1 MKNCLLLLCLLCLAM
16 HSHAQI
22 IFNPGKT
29 VAPSSSGNEHPRI
42 VTDRGGNPLII
53 WHHASRCMFTRWNGT
68 AFTAPVMLNPTNMM
82 VAGADWM
89 GPDVA
94 AHGDTVYVVFK
105 RMPEAADTSRI
116 YCTRSVNGG
125 LSFSPPVLVDNID
138 DSISRFPT
146 ITTDDVGNPIIGFMK
161 FDPDFANARWVV
173 TRSPDMGA
181 TFLQDVKASGWSSQD
196 ATVCDCCPGGITA
209 KGNSVAMMYRD
220 NNSNIRDTWAG
231 ISANN
236 GATFS
241 GLGID
246 QQNWML
252 MACPSTGPDG
262 VIVGDTLYSTFM
274 NGAGGSSRV
283 FYSKTSVSSMNSSNA
298 IPLSSSI
305 SGLSLQNYPRVA
317 TDGRAM
323 AFAWKQVVNGTEQSV
338 LRFSND
344 ITQGLP
350 PSTQLVDQ
358 NDVTNCDVTIRNGM
372 AYVVW
377 QDDNSGT
384 LRFRSGSFTPVT
396 EVAKEVSVKEVSV
409 YPNPTTSQIMVAT
422 TLPLDRII
430 ITDVIGERIY
440 EEAPNQTFVSVS
452 LKNPGVYFITTTSG
466 QKVSTTKLIV
476 TF

>member
-1 MKNCLLLLCLLCLAM
+1 MKNYLFLIGLFGLSIR
-16 HSHAQI
+16 SHAQI

-42 VTDRGGNPLII
+42 VTDRSGNPLII

-68 AFTAPVMLNPTNMM
+68 AFTAPVMLNPMNMM

-105 RMPEAADTSRI
+105 RMPEAADTSHI
-116 YCTRSVNGG
+116 YCLRSFNGG
-125 LSFSPPVLVDNID
+125 VTFSAPVRVDNIE

-146 ITTDDVGNPIIGFMK
+146 VTTDDAGNPIIGFMK

-181 TFLQDVKASGWSSQD
+181 TFSQDVKASGWSSQD

-209 KGNSVAMMYRD
+209 KENSVAMMYRD
-220 NNSNIRDTWAG
+220 NNSNIRDSWAG
-231 ISANN
+231 ISPDN
-236 GATFS
+236 GTTFS

-262 VIVGDTLYSTFM
+262 VIVGDTLYATFM

-283 FYSKTSVSSMNSSNA
+283 FYSKTSISSMSSSGA
-298 IPLSSSI
+298 IPLTGNI
-305 SGLSLQNYPRVA
+305 SGLSQQNYPRVA
-317 TDGRAM
+317 TDGRAL
-323 AFAWKQVVNGTEQSV
+323 AFAWKQIVNGIEQSV
-338 LRFSND
+338 VRFTSD

-350 PSTQLVDQ
+350 VSTQLVDQ

-396 EVAKEVSVKEVSV
+396 AAANEVSAKEISVF
-409 YPNPTTSQIMVAT
+409 PNPTTSQVTVET
-422 TLPLDRII
+422 TLPLEHIF
-430 ITDVIGERIY
+430 ITDVIGQRIY
-440 EEAPNQTFVSVS
+440 EAAPNQTSVSVS
-452 LKNPGVYFITTTSG
+452 LKNPGVFFITTTSG
-466 QKVSTTKLIV
+466 LQIRTTKLIV